1 MERLSITSDQ
11 NLPKEF
17 EYSYLTLWVIE
28 KEGGEQRNDGKRFRC
43 GWHEQWRRKG
53 KGRKVVR
60 TKMGMKKRD
69 DCLKSYWLK
78 YIFCSMQK
86 KKKQNKKRA
95 CAVGGLRL
103 EGATVQRESVL
114 NWAAIYHS
122 SESSDAG
129 PHVTLLVVCMT
140 LWVRVRVEEFCVLTL
155 SVQTVQ
161 SHLFVSRSLWDK
173 NHLRSHAGD
182 VRLHGTILGRDM
194 NYHTEGNLNKMNSW
208 ITNISC
214 LFCFSARLFSLVLH
228 ESWGKW
234 ASLQSGE
241 KKRAREW

>member
-1 MERLSITSDQ
+1 MEKLSITLVQKSSTTSL
-11 NLPKEF
+11 NVSTE
-17 EYSYLTLWVIE
+17 SYFE
-28 KEGGEQRNDGKRFRC
+28 KEREEQRKKQECREWWKKINMTREEGGKVK
-43 GWHEQWRRKG
+43 RRGCKNKEWNG
-53 KGRKVVR
+53 
-60 TKMGMKKRD
+60 KKR
-69 DCLKSYWLK
+69 LLPEVLLIEIYFL
-78 YIFCSMQK
+78 FNA
-86 KKKQNKKRA
+86 KKQS

-103 EGATVQRESVL
+103 EGAAVQRESVL

-161 SHLFVSRSLWDK
+161 SHLFVSPRDK
-173 NHLRSHAGD
+173 NHLWSHTGD
-182 VRLHGTILGRDM
+182 VQLHETILGRDM

-214 LFCFSARLFSLVLH
+214 LFCFSPFLFSLVLH

-234 ASLQSGE
+234 ASLQPEKE
-241 KKRAREW
+241 KKKKAREW